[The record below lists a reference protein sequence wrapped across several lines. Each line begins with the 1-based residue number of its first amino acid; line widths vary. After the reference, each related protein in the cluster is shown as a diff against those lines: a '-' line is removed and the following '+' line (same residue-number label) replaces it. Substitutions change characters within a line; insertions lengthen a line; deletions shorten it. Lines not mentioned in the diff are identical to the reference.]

1 MKLVTAAEMRELDRR
16 AIEEVGIPSL
26 VLMENAGRSTYQ
38 ILRREFPDP
47 DGEVA
52 ILAGRGNN
60 GGDGFVVARYLAQA
74 GEPVTVFLLGRRDQ
88 VRGDAMVNLDILAHH
103 GVEVLEVT
111 EESHLNPMLHRLAR
125 AGLIVDALLG
135 TGLDK
140 PVQGL
145 LAALIDKVNHLRPPV
160 LAVDLP
166 TGLSA
171 DTGEVLGAAM
181 QAEVTVTY
189 GWPKIGQIL
198 PPGRDYVG
206 RLWRVDLSIPPD
218 LAREAPLELA
228 EARELRELIPIRPF
242 GSHKGTFGHLFVL
255 AGSEGKTGAAALASL
270 GGLRAGAGLVT
281 LGIAASLNDIMEVKL
296 TEAMTLPLPEAE
308 GARALGLKA
317 LEPILAFAAGCDRPG
332 PRAGA
337 GDPPGDPGT
346 GAAPGERAAATPGGG
361 RRRGQRPGRGPR
373 LSGAGRRAPP
383 PHPAP
388 RGDGPPV
395 GGLHSGGAGPAP
407 GGGPGDRRQIRGR
420 RGPEGG
426 PDAGGG
432 PRRPDQPQPHRQP
445 GPGQRRHRRRPHRPH
460 RRLSGPEAGTLGRG
474 PPGGLPARAQ
484 RRLFRRPIRS
494 PQPGGRRFNRVVP
507 RGSGCLHPGLHPPL
521 RGRYML
527 AARDIMTKEVI
538 TVSPETLVS
547 DLAQTL
553 AGKNIGGVPVVTAD
567 GRLVGIVTQS
577 DLVER
582 VQELKLPPAINILD
596 LHVYLQIPSHLFRK
610 VEKMLGAT
618 VADVMS
624 PKPADRVA
632 GDAGA
637 PDRRPDGRAEGAH
650 PAGAGAGEDCGDYR
664 QDGPGPGR
672 GPGGGVGAVLEPP
685 YCSTPTLTL
694 PPQGG
699 GKKAS
704 MANLYGRK
712 RIELSLARVCPW
724 VRDSQSRRDQGP
736 GGEAGG
742 LAAFRG
748 HHRLER

>member
-60 GGDGFVVARYLAQA
+60 GGDGLVVARYLAQA

-88 VRGDAMVNLDILAHH
+88 VRGDALVNLGILAHH

-218 LAREAPLELA
+218 LATEAPLELA

-242 GSHKGTFGHLFVL
+242 GGHKGTFGHLFVL

-296 TEAMTLPLPEAE
+296 TEAMTLPLPEAP

-317 LEPILAFAAGCDRPG
+317 LEPILAFAAGCDVLALGPG
-332 PRAGA
+332 LGTHPETRELVRRLVKELPQPLVVDADGVNAIA
-337 GDPPGDPGT
+337 GDSACLAQ
-346 GAAPGERAAATPGGG
+346 AA
-361 RRRGQRPGRGPR
+361 GPR
-373 LSGAGRRAPP
+373 LLT
-383 PHPAP
+383 PHPGELA
-388 RGDGPPV
+388 R
-395 GGLHSGGAGPAP
+395 LLGAST
-407 GGGPGDRRQIRGR
+407 
-420 RGPEGG
+420 PEVQ
-426 PDAGGG
+426 A
-432 PRRPDQPQPHRQP
+432 
-445 GPGQRRHRRRPHRPH
+445 
-460 RRLSGPEAGTLGRG
+460 RRLEV
-474 PPGGLPARAQ
+474 ARKTAAKY
-484 RRLFRRPIRS
+484 
-494 PQPGGRRFNRVVP
+494 GAVVVLK
-507 RGSGCLHPGLHPPL
+507 G
-521 RGRYML
+521 
-527 AARDIMTKEVI
+527 
-538 TVSPETLVS
+538 
-547 DLAQTL
+547 AQTL
-553 AGKNIGGVPVVTAD
+553 VAGPDGRISLNPTGNPALASGGTGDVLAGLIGGFLAQKLAPWDAA
-567 GRLVGIVTQS
+567 RLG
-577 DLVER
+577 
-582 VQELKLPPAINILD
+582 
-596 LHVYLQIPSHLFRK
+596 VYLHGLS
-610 VEKMLGAT
+610 
-618 VADVMS
+618 ADYFAARFGPRS
-624 PKPADRVA
+624 LVA
-632 GDAGA
+632 GD
-637 PDRRPDGRAEGAH
+637 
-650 PAGAGAGEDCGDYR
+650 
-664 QDGPGPGR
+664 
-672 GPGGGVGAVLEPP
+672 L
-685 YCSTPTLTL
+685 
-694 PPQGG
+694 
-699 GKKAS
+699 
-704 MANLYGRK
+704 
-712 RIELSLARVCPW
+712 IELFPEVLGAFTQGSIPLSEEDICWQRVI
-724 VRDSQSRRDQGP
+724 S
-736 GGEAGG
+736 
-742 LAAFRG
+742 
-748 HHRLER
+748 